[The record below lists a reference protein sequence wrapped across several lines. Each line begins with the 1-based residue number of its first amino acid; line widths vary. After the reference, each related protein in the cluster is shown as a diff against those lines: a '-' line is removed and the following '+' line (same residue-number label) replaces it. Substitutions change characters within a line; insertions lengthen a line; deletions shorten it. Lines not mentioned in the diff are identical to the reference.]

1 MLSRRE
7 RQNLVFKTI
16 NGSSADNV
24 YFEYVQRQK
33 TVAILASKFNREV
46 SLAAAS
52 MTPASTD
59 SENMKLPIRVVPACV
74 VTLPERQG
82 LCGVLEPFLS
92 GDWHDASAPGRNR
105 YAYWPTPQKCINI
118 CTRSCLVHTISA
130 IYIPNLLR
138 LRLVNPTAGAL
149 RWIGVD

>member
-1 MLSRRE
+1 M
-7 RQNLVFKTI
+7 FKTI

-92 GDWHDASAPGRNR
+92 GDWHDASAPD
-105 YAYWPTPQKCINI
+105 TSK
-118 CTRSCLVHTISA
+118 LH
-130 IYIPNLLR
+130 
-138 LRLVNPTAGAL
+138 
-149 RWIGVD
+149 